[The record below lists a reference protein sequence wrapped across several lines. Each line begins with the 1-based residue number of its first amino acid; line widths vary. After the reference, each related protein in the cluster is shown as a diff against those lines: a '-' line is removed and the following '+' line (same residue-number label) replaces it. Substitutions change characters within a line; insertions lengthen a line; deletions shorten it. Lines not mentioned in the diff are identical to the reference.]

1 MKTSFKR
8 KRIIPI
14 VMAISLASCAYQG
27 DTFNNDVKINIIR
40 NYEVFVMSSV
50 GIVFEISSNYDT
62 ENTKYH
68 LSWDMGYVNG
78 KKFEENNP
86 LILNPNETI
95 YRSRYSSSS
104 NDKNNKYGFFSCMI
118 KETSKDIGYVLIGVG
133 DSTNAN
139 TNQEYKYTITPL
151 LKIYDSS
158 LNLNELNSIINSA
171 KKEYISSLI

>member
-1 MKTSFKR
+1 
-8 KRIIPI
+8 
-14 VMAISLASCAYQG
+14 
-27 DTFNNDVKINIIR
+27 
-40 NYEVFVMSSV
+40 MSSV
-50 GIVFEISSNYDT
+50 GIVFDISSNYDT

-68 LSWDMGYVNG
+68 LSWDMGYVNR
-78 KKFEENNP
+78 KIFEENNP

-95 YRSRYSSSS
+95 YWRRYSSSS
-104 NDKNNKYGFFSCMI
+104 NDKNNKYVFFSCVI

-158 LNLNELNSIINSA
+158 LNLNELNSVINSA
-171 KKEYISSLI
+171 KNKYISSLI